1 MTGLHYIG
9 NGAAFPDV
17 PARDILDA
25 ELLLVLEIATLSTRA
40 SLIASGLYE
49 EMV

>member
-17 PARDILDA
+17 PARDMQDSEI
-25 ELLLVLEIATLSTRA
+25 LLVLAIATLFTRA

-49 EMV
+49 EMP